1 MENGID
7 WFLQAD
13 NNSVKLILD
22 KVQKLKKCSYTEN
35 IYVVFKNNIPNKQ
48 IVKFTSV
55 DVKVICSDN
64 HIFDVIKNNAKAK
77 FLCYIDLNTHIGNLT
92 IIEDVLTY
100 ESRLI
105 FHPKYYTEKHDKE
118 KNENIITKLNLSLLY
133 NEELETYY
141 DFPQFFVKEFLK
153 KTLLLTKSR
162 NNEEV
167 IRSYFLGLFSCG
179 KFKDYYYKSHN
190 LMIECDHYYTHDV
203 LNNFCFIRHVLN
215 TPVKMYDPR
224 HLTLYSKDKNTGF
237 NPSVTKIKNN
247 LFCLL
252 RKDSAILKKTQAWS
266 QSEMSYDIR
275 KYELDKE
282 GNISEI
288 DDKEYDKIKCKFK
301 FKDESYYSIKRC
313 DVSFEKPGFEDGK
326 IIEGTE
332 FVESGC
338 TWVCAY
344 FSLLRNYD
352 VKYNYNPKNDSY
364 KCVYKKIDAKVAICR
379 VNLTKK
385 EIVFMYYLDYQNQHE
400 VEKNWCIF
408 KNKTDF
414 FTIHTWNPFSLSK
427 SDKLISTSFT
437 SKLPKYDM
445 DHFEY
450 YSMSSSAINM
460 GNYFVTLLHK
470 KVNWN
475 EYRFYLAK
483 FSVNNNKIIKSNITQ
498 LNVPKKFHFFTS
510 LLKLSENKIIVFGG
524 RHDCHSVY
532 FTLDL

>member
-1 MENGID
+1 MKKGID

-13 NNSVKLILD
+13 VNTIQSVLTKA
-22 KVQKLKKCSYTEN
+22 QKIRKCSYSKN
-35 IYVVFKNNIPNKQ
+35 IYAVFKNNIPNDL
-48 IVKFTSV
+48 IVKFTSC
-55 DVKVICSDN
+55 DVKVICSDKN
-64 HIFDVIKNNAKAK
+64 IFDIINENTQAN
-77 FLCYIDLNTHIGNLT
+77 FLCYIELNTHIANLD
-92 IIEDVLTY
+92 IIDDLLTY

-105 FHPKYYTEKHDKE
+105 FHPKYYTEKKDKE
-118 KNENIITKLNLSLLY
+118 KSENIITKLNLSLLY

-141 DFPQFFVKEFLK
+141 EFPQFFVKEFLV

-162 NNEEV
+162 NTEEI

-190 LMIECDHYYTHDV
+190 LLIEYDQYYTPDV
-203 LNNFCFIRHVLN
+203 LSNFCFIKN
-215 TPVKMYDPR
+215 IFNSSIKMYDPK
-224 HLTLYSKDKNTGF
+224 HLTPYSKDKNAGF
-237 NPSVTKIKNN
+237 NPSVIKVNKN

-275 KYELDKE
+275 KYELNQD
-282 GNISEI
+282 GILSEI
-288 DDKEYDKIKCKFK
+288 NDKAYDKIKCKFK

-313 DVSFEKPGFEDGK
+313 DVSAKKPGFEDGK

-338 TWVCAY
+338 TWVYAY
-344 FSLLRNYD
+344 FSLLRDYD
-352 VKYNYNPKNDSY
+352 VRYHYNPKSDIH

-385 EIVFMYYLDYQNQHE
+385 EIVFMYYLDYPNQHE

-408 KNKTDF
+408 KDNLDF
-414 FTIHTWNPFSLSK
+414 YTIHTWNPILVAK
-427 SDKLISTSFT
+427 SNKLISTNFKST
-437 SKLPKYDM
+437 TPMYNM
-445 DHFEY
+445 DDSEY

-470 KVNWN
+470 KVKWN

-483 FSVNNNKIIKSNITQ
+483 FSVNDNKIIKHNITQ

-510 LLKLSENKIIVFGG
+510 LLKVSENKIIVFGG